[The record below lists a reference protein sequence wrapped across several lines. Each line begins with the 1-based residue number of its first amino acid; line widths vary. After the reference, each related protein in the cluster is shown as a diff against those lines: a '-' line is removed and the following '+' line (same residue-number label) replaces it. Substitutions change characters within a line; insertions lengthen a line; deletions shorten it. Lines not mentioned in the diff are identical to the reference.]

1 MVFHGCHRK
10 KSFFLFVGTDD
21 KVDNVAFTKME
32 RAVIFE
38 TKRVE
43 TIIFHYL
50 RNLKMKLSS
59 VVLRFFVR
67 DRFPCKPIIY

>member
-1 MVFHGCHRK
+1 MGVTGK

-50 RNLKMKLSS
+50 GNLKMKLYECSS
-59 VVLRFFVR
+59 SFL
-67 DRFPCKPIIY
+67 CKG

>member
-21 KVDNVAFTKME
+21 KVDSVAFTKME

-43 TIIFHYL
+43 TDHLPLSWKFKDETL
-50 RNLKMKLSS
+50 R
-59 VVLRFFVR
+59 V
-67 DRFPCKPIIY
+67 

>member
-10 KSFFLFVGTDD
+10 KRFFLFVGTDD

-32 RAVIFE
+32 KAVIFE

-50 RNLKMKLSS
+50 GNLKMKLYECNSS
-59 VVLRFFVR
+59 FL
-67 DRFPCKPIIY
+67 CKG

>member
-50 RNLKMKLSS
+50 GNLKDETFECSS
-59 VVLRFFVR
+59 SFL
-67 DRFPCKPIIY
+67 CKG